1 MEKKI
6 DKDFIRNLTR
16 MRLSKGLSVQ
26 ELAEKAGLSRQII
39 YNYESGNAFP
49 KVEALAKLSKAL
61 NCEKADF
68 FKAE

>member
-1 MEKKI
+1 MKNVV

-16 MRLSKGLSVQ
+16 MRLSAGLSVQ
-26 ELAEKAGLSRQII
+26 ELANKSGLSRQII
-39 YNYESGNAFP
+39 YDYEAGRAFP
-49 KVEALAKLSKAL
+49 KAGKLEILSKAL